1 MKHLIADLI
10 EKIADQEASKKE
22 SLARLDALKIVVT
35 ALFAKLDSQ
44 TKDAIREHITDAFT
58 DAFEKL
64 AEENSSDLADLE
76 RLKEATSDLLSRKIV
91 LPSFPAETVSS
102 RDPR

>member
-44 TKDAIREHITDAFT
+44 TKDAIREHITDAF
-58 DAFEKL
+58 EKL
-64 AEENSSDLADLE
+64 AEENSSDLAELE

-102 RDPR
+102 RDSR

>member
-44 TKDAIREHITDAFT
+44 TKDAIREHITDAF
-58 DAFEKL
+58 EKL
-64 AEENSSDLADLE
+64 AEENSSDLDDRE

-102 RDPR
+102 RDSR

>member
-1 MKHLIADLI
+1 MKYLIADLI

-22 SLARLDALKIVVT
+22 ALVQLDALKIVVT

-44 TKDAIREHITDAFT
+44 TKDAIRDHITE
-58 DAFEKL
+58 AFEKL

-102 RDPR
+102 RDSR

>member
-10 EKIADQEASKKE
+10 EKIVDQEASKKE

-44 TKDAIREHITDAFT
+44 TKDAIREHIT

>member
-44 TKDAIREHITDAFT
+44 TNDAIREHIT

>member
-22 SLARLDALKIVVT
+22 YLARLDALKIVVT

-44 TKDAIREHITDAFT
+44 TKDAIREHITDAF
-58 DAFEKL
+58 EKL

-76 RLKEATSDLLSRKIV
+76 RLKEATSDLLSRK
-91 LPSFPAETVSS
+91 
-102 RDPR
+102 

>member
-44 TKDAIREHITDAFT
+44 TKDAIREHITDAF
-58 DAFEKL
+58 EKL

-76 RLKEATSDLLSRKIV
+76 RLKEATSDLLSRTE
-91 LPSFPAETVSS
+91 LELLN
-102 RDPR
+102 

>member
-44 TKDAIREHITDAFT
+44 TKDAIREHITDAF
-58 DAFEKL
+58 EKL
-64 AEENSSDLADLE
+64 AEEKSSDLADLE

-102 RDPR
+102 RDSR

>member
-22 SLARLDALKIVVT
+22 SLARLDSLKIVVT

-44 TKDAIREHITDAFT
+44 TKDAIREHIT

-102 RDPR
+102 RDSR

>member
-1 MKHLIADLI
+1 MKYLIADLI

-22 SLARLDALKIVVT
+22 ALVQLDALKIVVT

-44 TKDAIREHITDAFT
+44 TKDAIRDHITE
-58 DAFEKL
+58 AFEKL
-64 AEENSSDLADLE
+64 AEENSSDLAELE

-102 RDPR
+102 QDFR

>member
-44 TKDAIREHITDAFT
+44 TKDAIREHITDAF
-58 DAFEKL
+58 EIL

>member
-44 TKDAIREHITDAFT
+44 TKDAIRDHITDAFK
-58 DAFEKL
+58 KL

>member
-35 ALFAKLDSQ
+35 ALFAKLDS
-44 TKDAIREHITDAFT
+44 
-58 DAFEKL
+58 
-64 AEENSSDLADLE
+64 
-76 RLKEATSDLLSRKIV
+76 
-91 LPSFPAETVSS
+91 
-102 RDPR
+102 

>member
-22 SLARLDALKIVVT
+22 SLARLDALKFVVT

-44 TKDAIREHITDAFT
+44 TKDAIREHIT

>member
-22 SLARLDALKIVVT
+22 SLARLDALQIVVT

-44 TKDAIREHITDAFT
+44 TKDAIREHIT

>member
-1 MKHLIADLI
+1 MKHLIAELI

-44 TKDAIREHITDAFT
+44 TNDAIREHIT

-76 RLKEATSDLLSRKIV
+76 RLKETTSDLLSRKIV

>member
-1 MKHLIADLI
+1 MLYETLN
-10 EKIADQEASKKE
+10 QEASKKE
-22 SLARLDALKIVVT
+22 SLSRRDALKIVVT

-44 TKDAIREHITDAFT
+44 TKDAIREHIT

>member
-22 SLARLDALKIVVT
+22 SLARLYALKIVVT

-44 TKDAIREHITDAFT
+44 TKDAIREHIT

>member
-44 TKDAIREHITDAFT
+44 TKDAIREHITDAF
-58 DAFEKL
+58 EKL